1 MNLTF
6 APKLSTW
13 KIRISSRASLT
24 IKGDYLWG
32 ISFFFTTL
40 EREWLP
46 DCLKCLDIG
55 KTSCLNMLAT
65 NRFPRIFPQSID
77 TKPVAEGAGRRSLR
91 VTTLDNFGTVS
102 VSTTKEVDCCGLRAV
117 WKHKKL
123 SCLDSMLTAFSMSF
137 RSFFVPRL
145 TKFTTV
151 DSARDIR
158 ETEETAAWF
167 AACWF

>member
-1 MNLTF
+1 
-6 APKLSTW
+6 
-13 KIRISSRASLT
+13 
-24 IKGDYLWG
+24 
-32 ISFFFTTL
+32 
-40 EREWLP
+40 
-46 DCLKCLDIG
+46 
-55 KTSCLNMLAT
+55 
-65 NRFPRIFPQSID
+65 
-77 TKPVAEGAGRRSLR
+77 
-91 VTTLDNFGTVS
+91 
-102 VSTTKEVDCCGLRAV
+102 
-117 WKHKKL
+117 L